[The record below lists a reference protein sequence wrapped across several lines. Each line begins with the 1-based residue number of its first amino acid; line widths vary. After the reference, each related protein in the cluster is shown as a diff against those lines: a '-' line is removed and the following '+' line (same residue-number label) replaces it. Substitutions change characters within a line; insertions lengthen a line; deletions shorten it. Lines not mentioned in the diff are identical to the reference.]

1 MLWTDLLQ
9 LGGQNML
16 GRYNVLFLCTGN
28 SARSVM
34 AEAILNLKA
43 DPISLATALEG
54 IPQERLDQ
62 KP

>member
-1 MLWTDLLQ
+1 
-9 LGGQNML
+9 
-16 GRYNVLFLCTGN
+16 
-28 SARSVM
+28 M